1 MARTVVLCGGTKH
14 AISSPSCSNLLKK
27 KIEVSIS
34 QRGLFVVIMS
44 VKDGNWQGCGD
55 EKFEFLFWRNAIS
68 LPIILFYLVT
78 FAVFSLR
85 VK

>member
-1 MARTVVLCGGTKH
+1 
-14 AISSPSCSNLLKK
+14 
-27 KIEVSIS
+27 
-34 QRGLFVVIMS
+34 MS